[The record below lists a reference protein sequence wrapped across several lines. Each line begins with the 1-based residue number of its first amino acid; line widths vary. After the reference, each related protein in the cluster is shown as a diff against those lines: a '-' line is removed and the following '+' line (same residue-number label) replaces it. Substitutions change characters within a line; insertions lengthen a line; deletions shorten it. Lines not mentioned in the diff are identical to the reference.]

1 MPAPA
6 FATEQTFIGDGS
18 ELERAQ
24 AQTASTA
31 TRARVVPV
39 VQSREML
46 IFLENRL
53 LFGTLT
59 NLPSIKIIQN
69 DTTPLTLNGSVFL
82 EVKTGVRA
90 NLLTGTHFAE
100 KRQSLR
106 WCSKSFES
114 ESRKQIDCPRCKEKT
129 KRDPFDLDGD
139 WRSIASVGWL
149 VISAASS

>member
-1 MPAPA
+1 MPSVK
-6 FATEQTFIGDGS
+6 G
-18 ELERAQ
+18 
-24 AQTASTA
+24 
-31 TRARVVPV
+31 
-39 VQSREML
+39 
-46 IFLENRL
+46 
-53 LFGTLT
+53 
-59 NLPSIKIIQN
+59 IQN

-106 WCSKSFES
+106 SCSESLES
-114 ESRKQIDCPRCKEKT
+114 ESDKQIDCPRCKEKT